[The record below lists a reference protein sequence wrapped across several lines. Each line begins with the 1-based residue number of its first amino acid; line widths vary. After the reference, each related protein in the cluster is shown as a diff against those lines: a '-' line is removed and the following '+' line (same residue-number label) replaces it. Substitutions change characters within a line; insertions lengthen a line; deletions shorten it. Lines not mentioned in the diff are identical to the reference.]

1 MSLPYKG
8 SELQEESY
16 LAWIFVNKTLEEKGE
31 DWLCAALVD
40 GSIGY
45 YTPASARIIV
55 QEFKRGET
63 ESYSER
69 CIALYRCNLLKEMI
83 HDIRS
88 FERRENY
95 DKEGAQRLIR
105 TVNGA
110 RCPESGSEVGIDS
123 QSHSWKDLISKLLR
137 KKR

>member
-1 MSLPYKG
+1 MDESVSFPSKD
-8 SELQEESY
+8 SEIEEESF
-16 LAWIFVNKTLEEKGE
+16 LAWIFVNRTLEEKGE

-45 YTPASARIIV
+45 YTSTSARIIV
-55 QEFKRGET
+55 QEFKRDET

-88 FERRENY
+88 LESRENY

-105 TVNGA
+105 KMQ
-110 RCPESGSEVGIDS
+110 EV
-123 QSHSWKDLISKLLR
+123 
-137 KKR
+137 